1 MCLNAWPTGNDI
13 IRKYVFVGISGLV
26 REIVSLY
33 GWALRSSF
41 YLHELIFSWLASD
54 QGIKLLAFF
63 FQYHA
68 CLKDV
73 MFLAVVIMG

>member
-1 MCLNAWPTGNDI
+1 LNAWPTGNDI

-63 FQYHA
+63 PVPCLSERCHA
-68 CLKDV
+68 SGLGDNGN
-73 MFLAVVIMG
+73 L